1 MFAEL
6 NDLGVELQLQQEQ
19 VTITAQPSRPTR
31 SSYNHRLKILFQKE
45 THFRMLPD
53 NEIEKQR
60 RMIFQINLLQP
71 SVGANLSMQ
80 DSVHAT
86 SP

>member
-60 RMIFQINLLQP
+60 RMIFQICYNP
-71 SVGANLSMQ
+71 VVGANLRMQ